1 MRLVLAPKILD
12 DFSNHEV
19 QNWAKN
25 TSKKLENEKRF
36 SSPKEMY
43 QPIKTAILM
52 QIKSLQGVEIIQKSS
67 RSLENWGD
75 LLLLSSLL

>member
-52 QIKSLQGVEIIQKSS
+52 QIKSL
-67 RSLENWGD
+67 
-75 LLLLSSLL
+75 